1 MNDDARRVPN
11 RLAALTLAAWSALL
25 LYFYFSGRL
34 HAFLAPGFRPYVLW
48 AGIALAVMALVLLFA
63 GGELHSCAD
72 DSCGHAIRPGKQ
84 WTCFVLLMPVLLAI
98 IAGDAD
104 TFSAQMVANRGE
116 VTHIGEL
123 SARPR
128 GRESALFPLPTRE
141 GEPAP
146 KVGDD
151 DEPAP
156 SDWLPR
162 TAEGHIRPPHSPTPV
177 PVLTVSGAAG
187 AKAIS

>member
-1 MNDDARRVPN
+1 
-11 RLAALTLAAWSALL
+11 
-25 LYFYFSGRL
+25 
-34 HAFLAPGFRPYVLW
+34 
-48 AGIALAVMALVLLFA
+48 
-63 GGELHSCAD
+63 
-72 DSCGHAIRPGKQ
+72 
-84 WTCFVLLMPVLLAI
+84 VLLAI